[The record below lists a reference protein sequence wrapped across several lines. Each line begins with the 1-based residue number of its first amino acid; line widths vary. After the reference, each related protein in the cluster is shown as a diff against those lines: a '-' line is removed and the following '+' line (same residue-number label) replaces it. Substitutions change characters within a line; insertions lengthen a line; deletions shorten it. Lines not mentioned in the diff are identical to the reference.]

1 MAEVVRN
8 SAEETLKGLYSR
20 NPATVEA
27 ARHQA
32 ERLTTAEFLR
42 LLHLFESESS
52 RTQMG
57 KGTRAF
63 VFLFFLCMSGASVFL
78 MWDQHY
84 WVMGLFM
91 TAFWTA
97 LAVSCFFWRV
107 RYTNED
113 SERVESS
120 LRGVLK
126 TTHSP
131 ALAQAA
137 AVLFDKRQQQELAN
151 GASYGNTA
159 ITHAAYAMLLR
170 VLPTLQTAE
179 GWNPEGRQ
187 ALFDLMHD
195 DTYEHKLAS
204 HILDAVA
211 RWRDVDALPQ
221 LSKLTKREDRPL
233 PLRRH
238 ANEVMTLLLAERQKR
253 QVGEGLLR
261 ASAAPQG
268 HSRQE
273 LLRPAAGH
281 VETPPEQLLRP
292 QA

>member
-8 SAEETLKGLYSR
+8 SAETTLKGLYSR
-20 NPATVEA
+20 NPAIAEA

-32 ERLTTAEFLR
+32 ERLTTEEFLR

-52 RTQMG
+52 RTQIG

-63 VFLFFLCMSGASVFL
+63 VFLFLLCMCGASGYAT
-78 MWDQHY
+78 WIDQHY
-84 WVMGLFM
+84 WGMGFFM

-113 SERVESS
+113 SEQVESC

-126 TTHSP
+126 TMQSP

-137 AVLFDKRQQQELAN
+137 AVLLDKRQQQELAN
-151 GASYGNTA
+151 HVSYGNIA
-159 ITHAAYAMLLR
+159 IIHAAYAALLLN
-170 VLPTLQTAE
+170 LPTLPTAQ
-179 GWNPEGRQ
+179 GWNPSGRQ
-187 ALFDLMHD
+187 ALYDLLQD

-204 HILDAVA
+204 HILDAAA

-221 LSKLTKREDRPL
+221 VSKLAKREDRPM

-253 QVGEGLLR
+253 QLGDSLLR
-261 ASAAPQG
+261 ASEAPQG
-268 HSRQE
+268 QSRRE
-273 LLRPAAGH
+273 LLRPATGH
-281 VETPPEQLLRP
+281 AETPPEQLLRP
-292 QA
+292 S